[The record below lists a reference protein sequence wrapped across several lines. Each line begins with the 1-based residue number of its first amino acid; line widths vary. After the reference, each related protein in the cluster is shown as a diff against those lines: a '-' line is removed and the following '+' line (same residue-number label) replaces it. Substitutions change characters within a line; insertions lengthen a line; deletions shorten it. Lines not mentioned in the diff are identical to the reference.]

1 MRSRLLR
8 IQVKYSVWK
17 GGVGAVRQDLRMLGC

>member
-8 IQVKYSVWK
+8 IQVQLSVWW
-17 GGVGAVRQDLRMLGC
+17 GAEGAVRQDLHILGC